1 MGEYIDAR
9 YQSALES
16 QQFKSTR
23 QRQSE
28 AREQQG
34 MPPLPKTTSQLVEVV
49 ERNGNQADWGFVL
62 FRLDY
67 SDEDLWERFQ
77 EAFTNL
83 IEMSIE
89 EDEKGSKGIG
99 RIEEGLM
106 VKMVVDQQMKEAR
119 MEDIPGY
126 VALVHHRSIEGGNCR
141 C

>member
-1 MGEYIDAR
+1 
-9 YQSALES
+9 
-16 QQFKSTR
+16 
-23 QRQSE
+23 
-28 AREQQG
+28 
-34 MPPLPKTTSQLVEVV
+34 MPPLPETTSQLVEVV
-49 ERNGNQADWGFVL
+49 ERNCHQAGWGFVL

-77 EAFTNL
+77 EAFTTL
-83 IEMSIE
+83 IKKSIE
-89 EDEKGSKGIG
+89 EDEEGSTGIG

-126 VALVHHRSIEGGNCR
+126 VVFVHHHSIEGGNSR